1 LRPVPTAEDEPEDIL
16 DVLAK
21 RSMLLMVLQN
31 CPASLKGLLSRWL
44 IEVRSG
50 VFLGNPSSRI
60 RDILWDRTVLHP
72 RNRGYAIQI
81 WSDQGP
87 QGFAYRTWGE
97 GGRELVDFEGIAL
110 VRQTS
115 TKRGSSRDA
124 IVGDATPRRP
134 PKRKGVPAAGERPL
148 RSAG

>member
-1 LRPVPTAEDEPEDIL
+1 
-16 DVLAK
+16 
-21 RSMLLMVLQN
+21 MLLMVLQN

-60 RDILWDRTVLHP
+60 RDILWDKTVLHP

-87 QGFAYRTWGE
+87 QGFSYRTWGE

-110 VRQTS
+110 VRQICD
-115 TKRGSSRDA
+115 KRGVNRSA
-124 IVGDATPRRP
+124 TAGDVTERRP
-134 PKRKGVPAAGERPL
+134 PKRKGEDAAGERPR

>member
-1 LRPVPTAEDEPEDIL
+1 
-16 DVLAK
+16 
-21 RSMLLMVLQN
+21 MLLMVLQN
-31 CPASLKGLLSRWL
+31 CPASLRGLLSRWL

-60 RDILWDRTVLHP
+60 RDVLWDRTVLHP

-87 QGFAYRTWGE
+87 QGFSYRTWGE

-110 VRQTS
+110 ARQPCAERRMSGNPT
-115 TKRGSSRDA
+115 A
-124 IVGDATPRRP
+124 GDARGRRP
-134 PKRKGVPAAGERPL
+134 PKRKGDPTAGERPL
-148 RSAG
+148 RSTG

>member
-1 LRPVPTAEDEPEDIL
+1 
-16 DVLAK
+16 
-21 RSMLLMVLQN
+21 MLLMVLQK

-97 GGRELVDFEGIAL
+97 GGRELVDFEGIVL
-110 VRQTS
+110 VRQAS
-115 TKRGSSRDA
+115 TRQGMRRSPVVD
-124 IVGDATPRRP
+124 DATARRP
-134 PKRKGVPAAGERPL
+134 PKRKGAPGAGERPL

>member
-1 LRPVPTAEDEPEDIL
+1 
-16 DVLAK
+16 
-21 RSMLLMVLQN
+21 MLLMVLQN

-44 IEVRSG
+44 MEVRSG

-60 RDILWDRTVLHP
+60 RDVLWDRTVLHP

-87 QGFAYRTWGE
+87 QGLAYRTWGE

-110 VRQTS
+110 VRQMCA
-115 TKRGSSRDA
+115 KRGMSRNPTA
-124 IVGDATPRRP
+124 GDSTRRLP
-134 PKRKGVPAAGERPL
+134 PKRKGGRAAGERPV